1 MQLQV
6 PGWLVL
12 RLFGPLYDR
21 VLSWAGHRHAQ
32 RYLGALSFAES
43 SFFPVPPDVMLAPM
57 CLADRSRAWRFASVT
72 TVASL
77 AGGIAGYAI
86 GYFLLDAIEPWLHRM
101 DYWPAYLKG
110 RQWFDDWGVA
120 AVFVAGF
127 SPIPY
132 KIFTISAGA
141 AMLDFPGFVVASLIG
156 RGARFFLVAGLI
168 VAGGQRMADTLPK
181 YVERI
186 GWAVVLLAVFV
197 GIIIVYTE

>member
-1 MQLQV
+1 
-6 PGWLVL
+6 L
-12 RLFGPLYDR
+12 RLFAPLYDR
-21 VLSWAGHRHAQ
+21 VLSWAGHRHAE

-43 SFFPVPPDVMLAPM
+43 SFFPIPPDVMLAPM
-57 CLADRSRAWRFASVT
+57 CLAQRARAWRFATVT
-72 TVASL
+72 TVTSL

-86 GYFLLDAIEPWLHRM
+86 GYYLLEAIEPWLHDM
-101 DYWPAYLKG
+101 GYWPAYLNG
-110 RQWFDDWGVA
+110 RQWFDEWGVW

-141 AMLDFPGFVVASLIG
+141 AVLNFPGFVIASAIG

-168 VAGGQRMADTLPK
+168 VAGGQRMADMLPK

-186 GWAVVLLAVFV
+186 GWLLVLLAIIIG
-197 GIIIVYTE
+197 GIIFQIE

>member
-1 MQLQV
+1 M
-6 PGWLVL
+6 

-21 VLSWAGHRHAQ
+21 VLSWAAHRHAE

-43 SFFPVPPDVMLAPM
+43 SFFPIPPDVMLAPM
-57 CLADRSRAWRFASVT
+57 CLAQRARAWRFATVT
-72 TVASL
+72 TVTSL

-86 GYFLLDAIEPWLHRM
+86 GYYLLEAIEPWLHDM
-101 DYWPAYLKG
+101 GYWPAYLNG
-110 RQWFDDWGVA
+110 RQWFDEWGVW

-141 AMLDFPGFVVASLIG
+141 AVLNFPGFVIASAIG

-168 VAGGQRMADTLPK
+168 VAGGQRMADMLPK

-186 GWAVVLLAVFV
+186 GWLLVLLAIIIG
-197 GIIIVYTE
+197 GIIFKME